1 MITNQYAHNT
11 VTNMLENKDM
21 FTDII
26 FLYGTMNQ
34 DTVNAALRI
43 IENKLTW
50 LKFSKTLISKTKLI
64 GVELMENIYKHQSKN
79 STMSPYFQVVLN
91 PEGLSFYSGNSI
103 SPNNYEVLSEKLA
116 TYHTMTQEEL
126 KELYI
131 NKIGNEQINENGNM
145 GLGLITIINR
155 SNKKASHELLK
166 ISDEEYFFKLEVNI
180 NNSTTVS

>member
-1 MITNQYAHNT
+1 MITNQYAHHT
-11 VTNMLENKDM
+11 VANMLENKEA
-21 FTDII
+21 FSDII

-34 DTVNAALRI
+34 DIVNSALRI

-50 LKFSKTLISKTKLI
+50 LKFSKTIISKTKLI

-79 STMSPYFQVVLN
+79 STQSPYFQVVLN
-91 PEGLSFYSGNSI
+91 ADGLSFYSGNSI
-103 SPNNYEVLSEKLA
+103 SPNNYQVLSEKLA

-131 NKIGNEQINENGNM
+131 NKIGNDQITENGNM

-155 SNKKASHELLK
+155 SNKKATHELLK

-180 NNSTTVS
+180 NNAVAVS